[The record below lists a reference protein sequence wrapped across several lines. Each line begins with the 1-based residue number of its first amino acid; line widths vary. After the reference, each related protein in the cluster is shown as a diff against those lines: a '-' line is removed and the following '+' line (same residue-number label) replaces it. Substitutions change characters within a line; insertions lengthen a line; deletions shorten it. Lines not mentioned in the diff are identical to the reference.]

1 MKKSS
6 FTAML
11 LGTASG
17 VLFALGMCMALL
29 EEWNAFGPG
38 IALGS
43 AGLLLGVITWFVWRR
58 MERKPPL
65 RFSAKGLLAAGL
77 ALAGALTLGTGM
89 CFCMVWGQ
97 IVAGILIGLLGIA
110 ALLSLVPLVRGIRS

>member
-17 VLFALGMCMALL
+17 VLFALGVCMALL

-38 IALGS
+38 IALGN

-58 MERKPPL
+58 MEHKPPL
-65 RFSAKGLLAAGL
+65 RFSAKGILTACL

-97 IVAGILIGLLGIA
+97 VVAGILIGLLGIA